1 MSSQYFAVVPAAGA
15 GRRFGADRP
24 KQYLELAGMPVLV
37 HTLARL
43 CQVAALARIVVPV
56 AADDDRWQS
65 LSLPTDPQ
73 LQFVTGGAERMHSVL
88 AGLDALAAIAAD
100 DDWVLV
106 HDVARPC
113 VRVSDIERLMQALR
127 EEPAGGLLANR
138 VRDTMKRSD
147 ASGHVV
153 TTVPRDEL
161 WHALTPQMF
170 RYGKLR
176 HALQTAVATGELV
189 TDEAQAI
196 ERAGWPVRLVE
207 GARDNLKITFPEDLA
222 LAASFLRAQEQA

>member
-1 MSSQYFAVVPAAGA
+1 MSARYFAVVPAAGS

-24 KQYLELAGMPVLV
+24 KQYLDVAGKPVLV
-37 HTLARL
+37 HTLERL
-43 CQVAALARIVVPV
+43 CQVKALARIILPV
-56 AADDDRWQS
+56 AADDAQWRK
-65 LSLPTDPQ
+65 LALPNDHR
-73 LQFVTGGAERMHSVL
+73 LQFVIGGAERMHSVL
-88 AGLDALAAIAAD
+88 AGLDALADTAAAE
-100 DDWVLV
+100 DWVLV

-113 VRVSDIERLMQALR
+113 VRVSDIERLMR
-127 EEPAGGLLANR
+127 ELEQEPAGGLLANR

-153 TTVPRDEL
+153 ATVPRDEL

-170 RYGKLR
+170 RYGPLR
-176 HALQTAVATGELV
+176 TALAAAVTSGDLV

>member
-1 MSSQYFAVVPAAGA
+1 MSPRYFAIVPAAGS
-15 GRRFGADRP
+15 GRRFGAERP
-24 KQYLELAGMPVLV
+24 KQYLELAGKPVLL
-37 HTLARL
+37 HTLERL
-43 CQVAALARIVVPV
+43 GQIAALASIVVPV
-56 AADDDRWQS
+56 AADDKHWQM
-65 LSLPTDPQ
+65 LTLPRDSR

-88 AGLDALAAIAAD
+88 AGLEALVAIARD

-113 VRVSDIERLMQALR
+113 VRVGDIERLMQALR

-153 TTVPRDEL
+153 TTVPRDDL

-176 HALQTAVATGELV
+176 HALQTAVASGELV

>member
-1 MSSQYFAVVPAAGA
+1 MSARYFAVVPAAGS

-24 KQYLELAGMPVLV
+24 KQYLDLAGKPVLL
-37 HTLARL
+37 HTLERL
-43 CQVAALARIVVPV
+43 CQVAALGRIVVPV
-56 AADDDRWQS
+56 APDDDGWQR
-65 LSLPTDPQ
+65 LALPDHR
-73 LQFVTGGAERMHSVL
+73 LQFVSGGAERMHSVL
-88 AGLDALAAIAAD
+88 AGLEALADTATEA
-100 DDWVLV
+100 DWVLV

-113 VRVSDIERLMQALR
+113 VRVSDIERLMHELR
-127 EEPAGGLLANR
+127 DEVAGGLLANR

-147 ASGHVV
+147 AGGHVV
-153 TTVPRDEL
+153 ATVPRDAL

-176 HALQTAVATGELV
+176 AALAAVVTSGDLV

-222 LAASFLRAQEQA
+222 LAASLLRAQEQA